1 MPLTELT
8 KITSPGIKTDT
19 NWVGNNA
26 HFTGITTTD
35 GSFNVGVT
43 TIHSNLAEVHNVVST
58 GVVTATKF
66 VGDGSDLTSLP
77 AGLGTA
83 ISADVSKPLNSIYYV
98 NDTLHITENSLV
110 DVPSTSSNAYTQYS
124 NIQVEDNVNLT
135 VNDDCNF
142 IPDILSL
149 PT

>member
-8 KITSPGIKTDT
+8 KITGPGIKTDT
-19 NWVGNNA
+19 NFVGNNA
-26 HFTGITTTD
+26 NFTGILTA
-35 GSFNVGVT
+35 SNASVGV
-43 TIHSNLAEVHNVVST
+43 I
-58 GVVTATKF
+58 TATKF

-98 NDTLHITENSLV
+98 NDTLHITEHSMV
-110 DVPSTSSNAYTQYS
+110 DVPATSSNAYTQYA
-124 NIQVEDNVNLT
+124 NIQVEDNINLT

>member
-8 KITSPGIKTDT
+8 KITGVGIHTQS
-19 NWVGNNA
+19 NINFHNINS
-26 HFTGITTTD
+26 TGI
-35 GSFNVGVT
+35 
-43 TIHSNLAEVHNVVST
+43 I
-58 GVVTATKF
+58 TATQF
-66 VGDGSDLTSLP
+66 VGDINGGGTFTGDISNATGAS

-83 ISADVSKPLNSIYYV
+83 LSSDNTKTLNSIYYV
-98 NDTLHITENSLV
+98 NDTLHVTEDSMV
-110 DVPSTSSNAYTQYS
+110 DVPSTSSNAYTQYA
-124 NIQVEDNVNLT
+124 NIQVEDNINLT

>member
-1 MPLTELT
+1 MPLTEIT
-8 KITSPGIKTDT
+8 KITGPGIKTTTKLVVNHGD
-19 NWVGNNA
+19 
-26 HFTGITTTD
+26 FSGILTASNLSIGT
-35 GSFNVGVT
+35 GVT
-43 TIHSNLAEVHNVVST
+43 ISA

-83 ISADVSKPLNSIYYV
+83 LSADVSKPLNSIYYV
-98 NDTLHITENSLV
+98 NDTLHVTEHSMV
-110 DVPSTSSNAYTQYS
+110 DVPATSSNAYTQYA

>member
-8 KITSPGIKTDT
+8 KITGPGIKTTT
-19 NWVGNNA
+19 NFVGNNA
-26 HFTGITTTD
+26 NFTGILTASNLSIGT
-35 GSFNVGVT
+35 GVT
-43 TIHSNLAEVHNVVST
+43 ISA

-83 ISADVSKPLNSIYYV
+83 LSADVSKPLNSIYYV
-98 NDTLHITENSLV
+98 NDTLHVTEHSLV
-110 DVPSTSSNAYTQYS
+110 EVPATSSNAYTQYA

>member
-1 MPLTELT
+1 MPLTEIT
-8 KITSPGIKTDT
+8 KIAGPGIKTTT
-19 NWVGNNA
+19 NLVVNHGD
-26 HFTGITTTD
+26 FSGILTASNLSIGT
-35 GSFNVGVT
+35 GVT
-43 TIHSNLAEVHNVVST
+43 ISA

-83 ISADVSKPLNSIYYV
+83 LSSDVSKPLNSIYYV
-98 NDTLHITENSLV
+98 NDTLHVTEHSMV
-110 DVPSTSSNAYTQYS
+110 DVPATSSNAYTQYA

>member
-1 MPLTELT
+1 MSLTELT
-8 KITSPGIKTDT
+8 KITGPGIKTTT
-19 NWVGNNA
+19 NFVGNNA
-26 HFTGITTTD
+26 NFTGILTASNLSIGT
-35 GSFNVGVT
+35 GVT
-43 TIHSNLAEVHNVVST
+43 ISA

-83 ISADVSKPLNSIYYV
+83 LSADVSKPLNSIYYV
-98 NDTLHITENSLV
+98 NDTLHVTEHSMV
-110 DVPSTSSNAYTQYS
+110 DVPATSSNAYTQYA

>member
-8 KITSPGIKTDT
+8 KITGPGIKTDT

-26 HFTGITTTD
+26 NFTGILTASNLSIGT
-35 GSFNVGVT
+35 GVT
-43 TIHSNLAEVHNVVST
+43 ISA

-83 ISADVSKPLNSIYYV
+83 LSADVSKPLNSIYYV
-98 NDTLHITENSLV
+98 NDTLHVTEHSMV
-110 DVPSTSSNAYTQYS
+110 DVPATSSNAYTQYA
-124 NIQVEDNVNLT
+124 NIQVEDNLNLT

>member
-8 KITSPGIKTDT
+8 KITSPGIKTTT
-19 NWVGNNA
+19 NFVGNNA
-26 HFTGITTTD
+26 NFTGI
-35 GSFNVGVT
+35 
-43 TIHSNLAEVHNVVST
+43 
-58 GVVTATKF
+58 VTATKF

-83 ISADVSKPLNSIYYV
+83 LSADTTKPLNSIYYV
-98 NDTLHITENSLV
+98 NDTLHVTEHSLV
-110 DVPSTSSNAYTQYS
+110 DVPATSSNAYTQYA

-135 VNDDCNF
+135 INDDCNF

>member
-8 KITSPGIKTDT
+8 KITGPGIKTTT
-19 NWVGNNA
+19 NFVGNNA
-26 HFTGITTTD
+26 DFTGILTASNLSIGT
-35 GSFNVGVT
+35 GVT
-43 TIHSNLAEVHNVVST
+43 ISA

-83 ISADVSKPLNSIYYV
+83 LSADVSKPLNSIYYV
-98 NDTLHITENSLV
+98 NDTLHVTEHSLV
-110 DVPSTSSNAYTQYS
+110 EVPTTSSNAYTQYA

-135 VNDDCNF
+135 VNDNCNF

>member
-1 MPLTELT
+1 MPLTN
-8 KITSPGIKTDT
+8 ITQITGPGIKTDT

-26 HFTGITTTD
+26 NFTGILTASNLSIGT
-35 GSFNVGVT
+35 GVT
-43 TIHSNLAEVHNVVST
+43 ISA
-58 GVVTATKF
+58 GVITATKF

-98 NDTLHITENSLV
+98 NDTLHVTENSLV
-110 DVPSTSSNAYTQYS
+110 EVPATSSNAYTQYA